1 MLKHLHHKIKARAG
15 TCPRIINNSETGR
28 IHPIEKN
35 LLTDSGLPRKVR
47 VNLLCFIVQ
56 VILTHI
62 TGNVKSF
69 FEIYLIFFSAEVITM
84 KIPPKSR
91 NNAAVKPLNHAP
103 FVVQ

>member
-1 MLKHLHHKIKARAG
+1 M
-15 TCPRIINNSETGR
+15 
-28 IHPIEKN
+28 HPIEKN

-56 VILTHI
+56 VILTYI
-62 TGNVKSF
+62 RRKVKSF
-69 FEIYLIFFSAEVITM
+69 FKIYLIFFTAEVSAM

-91 NNAAVKPLNHAP
+91 NNAAVNPLNHAP